1 MKRLRI
7 GAAVLAVAGLC
18 LVPAAAASA
27 SSGFFPYSA
36 PGTPALP
43 SYTGSSCPIDL
54 SGIPDGT
61 PVTSVTGCG
70 VTVTFSVTMTK
81 LTVGSTW
88 ATWGSPPDTESS
100 APAVLVAF
108 GSTSVTL
115 TYHTLKPAGAG
126 RRTVGVE
133 AEPTLFQTD
142 NFTAT
147 FTGSAGTDGTI
158 TRDID
163 GFFGA
168 RLLGARTKSIPKV
181 QSLTITDNSFDDFA
195 IAEIRV

>member
-18 LVPAAAASA
+18 LVPATAASA
-27 SSGFFPYSA
+27 SGGFFPYSA

-43 SYTGSSCPIDL
+43 SYTGISCAIDL

-70 VTVTFSVTMTK
+70 VTVSFSVTMYK
-81 LTVGSTW
+81 VSIGNGW
-88 ATWGSPPDTESS
+88 ATWGSPPDTESGS
-100 APAVLVAF
+100 IAVLRTFAL
-108 GSTSVTL
+108 SSVTL
-115 TYHTLKPAGAG
+115 TYHTPGPVGAG

-133 AEPTLFQTD
+133 AEGDAFVTE

-168 RLLGARTKSIPKV
+168 RLLGARTKTIAKV
-181 QSLTITDNSFDDFA
+181 QSLTITNNSGDDFA
-195 IAEIRV
+195 IGEIRV